1 MKVTISGLDTIRR
14 DINLSLKDM
23 IQRVSVET
31 EIAARENTPKKTGRA
46 RNSWRRQTTKDDF
59 RVENTVPYIE
69 RLEAGA
75 SRQAPR
81 GIIGPTLTQVKG
93 KFK

>member
-1 MKVTISGLDTIRR
+1 MKVTISGLDSLRR
-14 DINLSLKDM
+14 ELDLSLKDQ

-31 EIAARENTPKKTGRA
+31 EIAARQNTPKKTGRA
-46 RNSWRRQTTKDDF
+46 RNSWRRETSRNDF
-59 RVENTVPYIE
+59 TVENTVPYIE

-81 GIIGPTLTQVKG
+81 GIIGPTLSQVKG